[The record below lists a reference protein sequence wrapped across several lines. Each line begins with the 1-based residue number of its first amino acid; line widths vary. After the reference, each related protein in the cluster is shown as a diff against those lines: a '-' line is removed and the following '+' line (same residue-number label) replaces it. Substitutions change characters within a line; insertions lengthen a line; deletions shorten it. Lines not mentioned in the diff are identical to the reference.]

1 MNKIKN
7 STILYV
13 EDDKITRENISYFL
27 QTKCR
32 KLYIASNGEE
42 AYTSFLNNAPDI
54 IITDIQM
61 PLLNGLDMAEKIK
74 KISPKTQIIITS
86 AYSQQEYL
94 LKAVNLHLVQY
105 IIKPLS
111 IIKLNSALKDCE
123 HFIEEKKDDKVFLK
137 KEIFYDKIKK
147 ELIKSEQTIS
157 LSKKERALLE
167 LLITKYPSSTSY
179 ENIERFVY
187 EFNSSKNA
195 IKLLVKSLREKTSKE
210 LIINISGFGYKI
222 ILDLNE

>member
-1 MNKIKN
+1 MTKIKN

-13 EDDKITRENISYFL
+13 EDDTITRENISLFL
-27 QTKCR
+27 ATKCR

-42 AYTSFLNNAPDI
+42 AYTSFLNNDPDI

-147 ELIKSEQTIS
+147 RKSFIRTINYKV
-157 LSKKERALLE
+157 SKF
-167 LLITKYPSSTSY
+167 Y
-179 ENIERFVY
+179 
-187 EFNSSKNA
+187 
-195 IKLLVKSLREKTSKE
+195 
-210 LIINISGFGYKI
+210 
-222 ILDLNE
+222 IL